1 MAIYDSYFCFL
12 CFRVGNICHFFFD
25 FIPISWPPVVFLVPS
40 NCVNIQHCWCPW
52 FPSFCIDIICVS
64 SRLQDRRSLYHGRTP
79 TPPRQD
85 SPSLSISPH
94 HTPSGEEETPSLA
107 WERFNIKL
115 PAATPP
121 SRPSPAINQ
130 ERGPSFGSTLTV
142 MINSCDACIPV
153 CL

>member
-12 CFRVGNICHFFFD
+12 CFRFGNICHFFFD

-64 SRLQDRRSLYHGRTP
+64 SRLQARRSLYHGRMP

-85 SPSLSISPH
+85 SPTLSYLPPPH
-94 HTPSGEEETPSLA
+94 TIWWGETPSPA

-115 PAATPP
+115 LAAIPP
-121 SRPSPAINQ
+121 SHSSPALNQ

-142 MINSCDACIPV
+142 MIYCCDACIPV